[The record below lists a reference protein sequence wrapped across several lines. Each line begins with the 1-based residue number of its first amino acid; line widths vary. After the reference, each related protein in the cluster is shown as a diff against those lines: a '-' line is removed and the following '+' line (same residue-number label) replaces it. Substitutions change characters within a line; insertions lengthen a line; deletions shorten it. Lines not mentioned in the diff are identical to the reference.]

1 MRQKCALLLMNFV
14 NFLDGLRVIWPFGN
28 AKYCG
33 SSGQVAKGHKITY
46 PEFDQNVCGCE
57 WAIN

>member
-33 SSGQVAKGHKITY
+33 SFGQVAKGHKITY
-46 PEFDQNVCGCE
+46 PDFDQNV
-57 WAIN
+57 WV